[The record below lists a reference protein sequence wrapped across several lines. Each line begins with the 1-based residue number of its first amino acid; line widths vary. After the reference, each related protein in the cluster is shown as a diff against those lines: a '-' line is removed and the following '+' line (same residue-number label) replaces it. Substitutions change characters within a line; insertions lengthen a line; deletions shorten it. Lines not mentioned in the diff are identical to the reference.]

1 MIFLCMSL
9 LFSIMNSQSPPN
21 EPDSDAI
28 KMFVGQI
35 PRYMGEN
42 DLQKLFAE
50 FGPVYQLNVLRDK
63 ATGHSKGRSPSFLL
77 LWLNVVRLN
86 ALV

>member
-1 MIFLCMSL
+1 
-9 LFSIMNSQSPPN
+9 MNSQSPPN
-21 EPDSDAI
+21 EPDPDAI

-35 PRYMGEN
+35 PRYMDEN

-63 ATGHSKGRSPSFLL
+63 STGHSKGQSTFDGRNKKTVD
-77 LWLNVVRLN
+77 W
-86 ALV
+86 